1 MRRIGYRL
9 LTASLALMLLAGA
22 GELPDTLRRGV
33 NVTHWFRFPPRRD
46 PSALRFYLDDATLD
60 ALKHAGFTF
69 VRVPVQIDM
78 LAQPDALA
86 SAVARVRRHG
96 LAAIVALFAA
106 NWHLESDPADQ
117 AKLLETWRSLAL
129 LLRRFDP
136 ATTFPEVLNEPVFA
150 SEPGA
155 WATLQHR
162 AVLTIRAILPANTIV
177 LTGADW
183 GGVDGLLSLPPEP
196 DANVIYSFH
205 LYEPVELTALGAY
218 RTGLDTDAMARL
230 PFPVTDEGACKAIA
244 GSTGDPPTA
253 DLMRFYCAQH
263 WDVAKLTA
271 RIAAAA
277 AWGQRYRVPVLAGE
291 SGASQHLN
299 APARLAWLTGVRTA
313 FEQNTIGWALWGY
326 DDSMG
331 LARHP
336 PNDHRRLDPDV
347 LHALGLAR

>member
-1 MRRIGYRL
+1 MADL
-9 LTASLALMLLAGA
+9 K
-22 GELPDTLRRGV
+22 
-33 NVTHWFRFPPRRD
+33 PPRVCGEERETLL
-46 PSALRFYLDDATLD
+46 SLLRYQRESL
-60 ALKHAGFTF
+60 
-69 VRVPVQIDM
+69 VRKVTGVDE
-78 LAQPDALA
+78 AAARA
-86 SAVARVRRHG
+86 SAVPSGTTLPWLVTHLTAAEVLWMQVRFAGLDVAVPADTVEPDEAITTIVSRYRDGWARTDDLA
-96 LAAIVALFAA
+96 LAASLDEPCPRATGKPGVNLRWVLA
-106 NWHLESDPADQ
+106 HLLAETARHAGHADI
-117 AKLLETWRSLAL
+117 
-129 LLRRFDP
+129 LR
-136 ATTFPEVLNEPVFA
+136 EL
-150 SEPGA
+150 
-155 WATLQHR
+155 
-162 AVLTIRAILPANTIV
+162 
-177 LTGADW
+177 
-183 GGVDGLLSLPPEP
+183 GVDGLLSLPPEP

-277 AWGQRYRVPVLAGE
+277 AWGRRHQVPVLAGE
-291 SGASQHLN
+291 FGASQHLN

-326 DDSMG
+326 DDLMG

-336 PNDHRRLDPDV
+336 PNDHRRLDPDL
-347 LHALGLAR
+347 LHALGLVR